1 MDLKDFVKTTLVDI
15 VKGIDDANKELSAM
29 NSFVATDNLDKIGND
44 TIKGARDDKGKIHIV
59 SDINFDVAVTAS
71 ESAEKQGGAGVSVL
85 SSINLGG
92 KLKNENLSSTTSR
105 LKFCLPLALQFK
117 HKADNK

>member
-44 TIKGARDDKGKIHIV
+44 TIKGAK
-59 SDINFDVAVTAS
+59 
-71 ESAEKQGGAGVSVL
+71 
-85 SSINLGG
+85 SILYQ
-92 KLKNENLSSTTSR
+92 T
-105 LKFCLPLALQFK
+105 
-117 HKADNK
+117 